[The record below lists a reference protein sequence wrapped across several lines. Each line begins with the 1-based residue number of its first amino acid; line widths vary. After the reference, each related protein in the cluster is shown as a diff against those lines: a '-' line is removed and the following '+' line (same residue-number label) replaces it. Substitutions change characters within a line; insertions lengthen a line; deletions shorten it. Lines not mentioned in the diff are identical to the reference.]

1 MKEEE
6 KLEPRAGRRGL
17 LWKLFWFGLLFLG
30 LLFLA
35 LKQST

>member
-1 MKEEE
+1 M
-6 KLEPRAGRRGL
+6 ATRGL
-17 LWKLFWFGLLFLG
+17 VWKLLWFGLLFLG

>member
-1 MKEEE
+1 M
-6 KLEPRAGRRGL
+6 RAMATRGL
-17 LWKLFWFGLLFLG
+17 VWKLLWFGLLFLG